1 MIFFNILL
9 DVAEIKAI
17 SRRMN
22 MKISSR
28 IITNIGL
35 LIALSIILTRI
46 ASIRIAIGGIEGVRI
61 GFGGLPIILGGLMFG
76 PLAGGIVGG
85 VSDIL
90 GYIVNPIGAYM
101 PHFTLSSALTGIIP
115 VLFLHISRKD
125 SLNILNLILAIAIG
139 QIITTAIMV
148 PYFLH
153 ILFGIPWKV
162 LIIPRLVSV
171 PINILIYSLLIRIIL
186 TRYQKIFPQ
195 PRD

>member
-61 GFGGLPIILGGLMFG
+61 GFGGLPIILGGIMFG

>member
-1 MIFFNILL
+1 
-9 DVAEIKAI
+9 
-17 SRRMN
+17 

>member
-1 MIFFNILL
+1 
-9 DVAEIKAI
+9 
-17 SRRMN
+17 

-61 GFGGLPIILGGLMFG
+61 GFGGLPIILGGIMFG

-101 PHFTLSSALTGIIP
+101 PHFTLSSALTGIIT
-115 VLFLHISRKD
+115 VLFLHI
-125 SLNILNLILAIAIG
+125 
-139 QIITTAIMV
+139 
-148 PYFLH
+148 
-153 ILFGIPWKV
+153 
-162 LIIPRLVSV
+162 
-171 PINILIYSLLIRIIL
+171 
-186 TRYQKIFPQ
+186 
-195 PRD
+195 

>member
-1 MIFFNILL
+1 
-9 DVAEIKAI
+9 
-17 SRRMN
+17 

-61 GFGGLPIILGGLMFG
+61 GFGGLPIILGGIMFG

-153 ILFGIPWKV
+153 ILFSIPWKV